1 MKNLI
6 TILGVFLTTL
16 VTLMSCGGN
25 EQGNI
30 NSNDSNPVIPLE
42 KENQSK
48 LEKQK
53 LDSINKTLSA
63 IQVRIYNHTPLYF
76 DSDGFCMNESMDI
89 KVKISEVKDFNNTKS
104 YNCSDG
110 NYIQKLSIE
119 GTFKGINI
127 RFLDD
132 KTKVLKEIKDYDLK
146 KSVKYSCINYQ
157 PDGGD
162 GGSTKSIKDE
172 FFQDWFEK
180 ASKIEISYGDSIFY
194 TANWKSK
201 DYFIQ

>member
-6 TILGVFLTTL
+6 AISGVLLITL
-16 VTLMSCGGN
+16 LALLSCGGN
-25 EQGNI
+25 EQGNT
-30 NSNDSNPVIPLE
+30 NSNDPDPVNPLE

-53 LDSINKTLSA
+53 LDSINKALSA
-63 IQVRIYNHTPLYF
+63 IQVRIYNHTPLYM
-76 DSDGFCMNESMDI
+76 DSDGFCMNESMGN
-89 KVKISEVKDFNNTKS
+89 KVMISEVKDFNNSKS

-132 KTKVLKEIKDYDLK
+132 KTKVLKEI
-146 KSVKYSCINYQ
+146 I
-157 PDGGD
+157 
-162 GGSTKSIKDE
+162 
-172 FFQDWFEK
+172 K
-180 ASKIEISYGDSIFY
+180 ASNPFPTPIQYFALLNLAYDS
-194 TANWKSK
+194 SK
-201 DYFIQ
+201 NLTLLPSINKLLSKTSLKAD

>member
-6 TILGVFLTTL
+6 AISGIFLITF
-16 VTLMSCGGN
+16 VALMSCGAN
-25 EQGNI
+25 EQGNT
-30 NSNDSNPVIPLE
+30 NSNDSNPVNPLE

-53 LDSINKTLSA
+53 LDSINKALSA
-63 IQVRIYNHTPLYF
+63 IQVRIYNHTPLYM
-76 DSDGFCMNESMDI
+76 DSDGFCMNESMGN
-89 KVKISEVKDFNNTKS
+89 KVMISEVKDFNTTKS

-132 KTKVLKEIKDYDLK
+132 KTKVLKEIKDYDLEN
-146 KSVKYSCINYQ
+146 SVKYSYINYQ
-157 PDGGD
+157 PDGG
-162 GGSTKSIKDE
+162 SEKRIKDE

-180 ASKIEISYGDSIFY
+180 ASKIEMSYGDSIFY
-194 TANWKSK
+194 TANWNSK
-201 DYFIQ
+201 GYFVQ

>member
-6 TILGVFLTTL
+6 AILGVFLITF

-25 EQGNI
+25 EQGNT
-30 NSNDSNPVIPLE
+30 NSNDPDPVNPLE

-53 LDSINKTLSA
+53 LDSINKALSA
-63 IQVRIYNHTPLYF
+63 IQVRIYNHTPLYM
-76 DSDGFCMNESMDI
+76 DSDGFCMNESMGN
-89 KVKISEVKDFNNTKS
+89 KVMISEVKDFNNSKS

-132 KTKVLKEIKDYDLK
+132 KTKVLKEIKDYDLEN
-146 KSVKYSCINYQ
+146 SVKYSCINYQ
-157 PDGGD
+157 PDGG
-162 GGSTKSIKDE
+162 SEKRIKDE
-172 FFQDWFEK
+172 FFEDWFEK
-180 ASKIEISYGDSIFY
+180 ASKIEMSYGDSIFY

-201 DYFIQ
+201 GYFVQ

>member
-6 TILGVFLTTL
+6 AISGFFLITF

-25 EQGNI
+25 EQGNT
-30 NSNDSNPVIPLE
+30 NSNDSNPVNPLE

-53 LDSINKTLSA
+53 LDSINKALSA
-63 IQVRIYNHTPLYF
+63 IQVRIYNHTPLYM

-157 PDGGD
+157 PDGGS
-162 GGSTKSIKDE
+162 GSTKRIKDE

-180 ASKIEISYGDSIFY
+180 ASKIEMSYRDSIFY

-201 DYFIQ
+201 DYFVQ